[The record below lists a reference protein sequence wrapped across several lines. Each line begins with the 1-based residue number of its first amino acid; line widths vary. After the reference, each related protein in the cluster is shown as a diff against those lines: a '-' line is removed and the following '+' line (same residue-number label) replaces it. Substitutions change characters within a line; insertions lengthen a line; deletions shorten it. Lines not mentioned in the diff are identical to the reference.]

1 NDGGRSWQ
9 DAYVGDY
16 LILRKEGGAVKKLY
30 LLRDALGSVEIL
42 LDANGAVSERQS
54 FAAFGEH
61 RGADWKD
68 NGNQPTATST
78 RRGFTG
84 HEHLEESGLVHMN
97 GRVYD
102 PVIGRF
108 LSADIVYQDT
118 ANAQAYNRYSYGW
131 NNPIASVD
139 PTGYALEEISSGNS
153 WYSPFISNSWLV
165 LGNAFKGNL
174 PDSYWDLGVGAFK
187 QNLNFAA
194 TTLAGNP
201 FSIYGF
207 SRVSESFDN
216 LLSPKGV
223 DQRAGAGVYEL
234 GSLFFPTAGDKV
246 SGWVAGFA
254 SRLRFAPALRGGIG
268 VSSPAWKG
276 SGPTPG
282 VLGVEPGSLSS
293 KSLRNYYPS
302 TDSGSIEYVFDPI
315 SKSFAV
321 GRPKDFRPMLSQ
333 HQQLADSIGAA
344 DATVVG
350 GKFWRGPNGEFF
362 TNEYSGHYWRN
373 WSEENRKVFVDVM
386 NKYGV
391 KVEHRRGM

>member
-1 NDGGRSWQ
+1 
-9 DAYVGDY
+9 
-16 LILRKEGGAVKKLY
+16 
-30 LLRDALGSVEIL
+30 
-42 LDANGAVSERQS
+42 
-54 FAAFGEH
+54 
-61 RGADWKD
+61 
-68 NGNQPTATST
+68 
-78 RRGFTG
+78 
-84 HEHLEESGLVHMN
+84 M
-97 GRVYD
+97 
-102 PVIGRF
+102 
-108 LSADIVYQDT
+108 
-118 ANAQAYNRYSYGW
+118 
-131 NNPIASVD
+131 D